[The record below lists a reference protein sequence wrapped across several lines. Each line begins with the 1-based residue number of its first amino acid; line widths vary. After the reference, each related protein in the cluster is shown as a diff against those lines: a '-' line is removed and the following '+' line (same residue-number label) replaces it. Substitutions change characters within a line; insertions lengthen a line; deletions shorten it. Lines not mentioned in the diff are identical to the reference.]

1 MERNEA
7 FGVRIRRISGIIEIT
22 ILDLLFFLV
31 LLYLHFYL
39 SINLVIFTESF
50 LEVIGVLLGLTFTSY
65 AILLGI
71 GKSIDYTV
79 RSTKAFGVLGYILL
93 LNTLIEIITLGTG
106 LFILTKRGI
115 STELITISGSLFVFL
130 STVIISYLM
139 LIIYYM
145 TMIFNLVREE
155 K

>member
-22 ILDLLFFLV
+22 IFDLLFFLV

>member
-93 LNTLIEIITLGTG
+93 LSTVIEIITLATG
-106 LFILTKRGI
+106 LFILTKNGI
-115 STELITISGSLFVFL
+115 STELITISGSLFVLL
-130 STVIISYLM
+130 STLIISYLT
-139 LIIYYM
+139 LIVYYM
-145 TMIFNLVREE
+145 TKIFNQIREE

>member
-145 TMIFNLVREE
+145 TMIFNQVREE